1 MKLLLFVALLGALV
15 AHSEAWY
22 ACKRGD
28 YTCIDNRWVTRWCNA
43 AFGGGCSCAASRRGP
58 RRPAHLLC
66 PTDVIIQFAGVSGV
80 VRGRRVQ
87 SPL

>member
-28 YTCIDNRWVTRWCNA
+28 YTCIDNR
-43 AFGGGCSCAASRRGP
+43 
-58 RRPAHLLC
+58 
-66 PTDVIIQFAGVSGV
+66 
-80 VRGRRVQ
+80 
-87 SPL
+87 